1 LHDHIMP
8 NAYVGFATN
17 NPPFYLTETVN
28 GTSGNPVKFPNA
40 YTQLSLNAA
49 PRATYFP
56 ASVKEPVKNSYS
68 LSLQHQ
74 VMKDTLIEV
83 AYIGSESHHLETS
96 GELNTPVPTFVN
108 GQPTFPATGV
118 VQNLRA
124 NQNFASIQQYW
135 FGSNANYNALQIT
148 WKRRGASGL
157 QYQAFYTYSRS
168 MDEKSLIS
176 GGESHLEGVTTL
188 DPLNLRR
195 DYARSGYDA
204 RHSFVA
210 STTYPFPFRF
220 QQRALGMI
228 LGGWTANGIT
238 TLRAGAPFTATAG
251 GNPSR
256 NGDRWQPD
264 RPNLNPGFSNDPTH
278 GVSKGCVGFP
288 AGQPLGTPQL
298 FYDPCAFS
306 LPAPGTYGN
315 LGRNTL
321 TGPGLTNVDVSMEK
335 VFKPRE
341 PMSVQFRAEVFNIF
355 NNSNFSVPAY
365 SQFQGNGNR
374 IGSAGSI
381 TALTTQPRQIQFAL
395 KVTF

>member
-1 LHDHIMP
+1 
-8 NAYVGFATN
+8 
-17 NPPFYLTETVN
+17 
-28 GTSGNPVKFPNA
+28 
-40 YTQLSLNAA
+40 
-49 PRATYFP
+49 
-56 ASVKEPVKNSYS
+56 VKEPVKNSYS
-68 LSLQHQ
+68 LSVQHQ
-74 VMKDTLIEV
+74 VMKDTMVEV
-83 AYIGSESHHLETS
+83 AYLGSESHHLETS
-96 GELNTPVPTFVN
+96 GELNTPAPKFVN
-108 GQPTFPATGV
+108 GQPTFPATGAI
-118 VQNLRA
+118 QSLRA
-124 NQNFASIQQYW
+124 NQNFASIQGYW
-135 FGSNANYNALQIT
+135 FGANANYNALQIT
-148 WKRRGASGL
+148 WRRRGASGL

-188 DPLNLRR
+188 NALDLHR
-195 DYARSGYDA
+195 DYARSGFDA
-204 RHSFVA
+204 RHSFVT

-220 QQRALGMI
+220 QQKTLGFI

-238 TLRAGAPFTATAG
+238 TLRAGAPFTAAAG

-278 GVSKGCVGFP
+278 GLSQGCAGFP
-288 AGQPLGTPQL
+288 AGQRLGTPQL

-321 TGPGLTNVDVSMEK
+321 TGPGLTNFDVSVEK
-335 VFKPRE
+335 TFKPRE

-355 NNSNFSVPAY
+355 NNSNWSVPAN
-365 SQFQGNGNR
+365 SLFQGNGNR

-395 KVTF
+395 KVLF